1 MKEHFLECIYGEYQA
16 YRASV
21 LGGTNAEIYAR
32 CYEIDAV
39 VNFYEILLEKAEVL
53 PDHALAALLK
63 QRNILMGFYGRWLKK
78 DDSAYSE
85 MEAHVTEEI
94 KALAAAAVTSRDGAA

>member
-1 MKEHFLECIYGEYQA
+1 MKARFLECIYGEYQA

-39 VNFYEILLEKAEVL
+39 VNFYEILVEKAEVL
-53 PDHALAALLK
+53 SDQVLAALLER
-63 QRNILMGFYGRWLKK
+63 RNILMGCYGRWLKK
-78 DDSAYSE
+78 DDSAYRE

-94 KALAAAAVTSRDGAA
+94 EALAAAAEINRDGAA

>member
-1 MKEHFLECIYGEYQA
+1 MKARFLECIYGEYQA

-39 VNFYEILLEKAEVL
+39 VNFYEILVEKAEVL
-53 PDHALAALLK
+53 SDQALAALLER
-63 QRNILMGFYGRWLKK
+63 RNILMGCYGRWLKK
-78 DDSAYSE
+78 
-85 MEAHVTEEI
+85 
-94 KALAAAAVTSRDGAA
+94 R